1 MIAKADG
8 QKYNRSHEDASDAD
22 LKALT
27 YVEKVKAKSPRKK
40 QDDDSV
46 EDKLA
51 ALAVTNQEAEPEA
64 EAEAETEDPFQDVPV
79 LSRTTAELYLFDT
92 ETDVFVIQEK
102 EVDVD
107 MASNGDFESTFK
119 SSSLADDSLDNHPSQ
134 VDTVYLGPY
143 RRRVES
149 AIRHG
154 KCGIH
159 VYFPRKGGS
168 ASHDLVSTIRPDRL
182 CLMERQ
188 FHHLHVGR
196 QEQDV
201 VRQSESR

>member
-1 MIAKADG
+1 VILGKQEADDKTVPKATNGLFEITVLNCVYERVSSYLRSVAEADG
-8 QKYNRSHEDASDAD
+8 QKFNRSHEDASDAD

-40 QDDDSV
+40 QDDVSV

-51 ALAVTNQEAEPEA
+51 ALAVTNKEPEVEAESET
-64 EAEAETEDPFQDVPV
+64 ETEDPFQDVPV

-119 SSSLADDSLDNHPSQ
+119 L
-134 VDTVYLGPY
+134 
-143 RRRVES
+143 
-149 AIRHG
+149 
-154 KCGIH
+154 
-159 VYFPRKGGS
+159 
-168 ASHDLVSTIRPDRL
+168 
-182 CLMERQ
+182 
-188 FHHLHVGR
+188 
-196 QEQDV
+196 
-201 VRQSESR
+201 

>member
-1 MIAKADG
+1 MASGTLTRKTVPKATNGLFEITVLNCVYERVSFHKRMIATADG
-8 QKYNRSHEDASDAD
+8 QKFNRSHEDASDAD

-27 YVEKVKAKSPRKK
+27 HVEKFKAKSPRKK
-40 QDDDSV
+40 QDDVSV

-51 ALAVTNQEAEPEA
+51 ALAVTNQETAPEA

-119 SSSLADDSLDNHPSQ
+119 A
-134 VDTVYLGPY
+134 
-143 RRRVES
+143 
-149 AIRHG
+149 
-154 KCGIH
+154 
-159 VYFPRKGGS
+159 
-168 ASHDLVSTIRPDRL
+168 
-182 CLMERQ
+182 
-188 FHHLHVGR
+188 
-196 QEQDV
+196 
-201 VRQSESR
+201 